1 MTVRMILCS
10 LLLIGFSLS
19 SVAQRGASKRE
30 RVQVL
35 KVAFITEEL
44 QLTSTQATTF
54 WPLYNELE
62 DELKALRRQTEK
74 QPDLSNASDQEIEKW
89 LLQKITLD
97 EQKIALKRRYLKR
110 FEAVITWPQI
120 AKLLH
125 VERRFKNE
133 LLQRIQERRSERH

>member
-1 MTVRMILCS
+1 MILCS

-89 LLQKITLD
+89 LIQKITLD